1 MKPALFRPLRF
12 SVCCLS
18 PKTMEFLRCSK
29 QWRASSSPSS
39 TCRFQMKKFQP
50 RKRTSDAKRV
60 KVNVSFFRK
69 HKFGLN
75 QKRAREKHLLCK
87 KTITGTNWGFLFWVD
102 ESKIVVTD
110 LPEDH
115 FDVYLPS
122 GKAPVKQT
130 IYTVI

>member
-1 MKPALFRPLRF
+1 
-12 SVCCLS
+12 
-18 PKTMEFLRCSK
+18 
-29 QWRASSSPSS
+29 
-39 TCRFQMKKFQP
+39 MKKFQP
-50 RKRTSDAKRV
+50 RKKTSEAKRV
-60 KVNVSFFRK
+60 KVNVFIFRK

-87 KTITGTNWGFLFWVD
+87 KTITGTNGGFLFWVD

>member
-1 MKPALFRPLRF
+1 
-12 SVCCLS
+12 
-18 PKTMEFLRCSK
+18 
-29 QWRASSSPSS
+29 
-39 TCRFQMKKFQP
+39 MKKFQP

-60 KVNVSFFRK
+60 KVNVFIFRK

-87 KTITGTNWGFLFWVD
+87 KTIRRKLLFVSEDTGTNWCFLFWVDVSRAVTVD

>member
-1 MKPALFRPLRF
+1 
-12 SVCCLS
+12 
-18 PKTMEFLRCSK
+18 
-29 QWRASSSPSS
+29 
-39 TCRFQMKKFQP
+39 MKKFQP

-60 KVNVSFFRK
+60 KVNVFIFRK

-75 QKRAREKHLLCK
+75 QKCAREKHLLCK
-87 KTITGTNWGFLFWVD
+87 KTSRRKLLYTGTNWGFLFWVD

>member
-1 MKPALFRPLRF
+1 
-12 SVCCLS
+12 
-18 PKTMEFLRCSK
+18 
-29 QWRASSSPSS
+29 
-39 TCRFQMKKFQP
+39 MKKFQP
-50 RKRTSDAKRV
+50 RKKTSDAKRV
-60 KVNVSFFRK
+60 KVNVFIFRK

-75 QKRAREKHLLCK
+75 QKRTREKHLLCK
-87 KTITGTNWGFLFWVD
+87 KTIRRRLLFVSEDTGTNWGFLFWVD